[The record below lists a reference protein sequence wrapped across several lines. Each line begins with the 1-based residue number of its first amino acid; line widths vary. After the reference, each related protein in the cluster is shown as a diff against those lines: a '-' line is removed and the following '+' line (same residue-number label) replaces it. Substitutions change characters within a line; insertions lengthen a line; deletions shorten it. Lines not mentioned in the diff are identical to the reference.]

1 MRIVVMGTGTFAE
14 PTFQALLNAGENVVG
29 LVTQPDRDGGQK
41 RGSTRQTGVGM
52 AVLAAA
58 HGIPVIQP
66 ESINTPEGVAALK
79 AFAPDLLVV
88 AAYGQILKPDAIAAP
103 TMGAINVHAS
113 LLPKYRGAS
122 PIAHAILQG
131 ETVTGVT
138 IIRITLGL
146 DAGDMLARVE
156 VPIPPRT
163 TTGAMEATLGPVGAT
178 LCLGV
183 IAQLKAG
190 TAVGTKQDQSLVT
203 RAPKFTKEMGAIDWA
218 QPAERVVNHVYAV
231 QPWPTAYTFLHR
243 PGKPPLRVGVTE
255 IVTGSIGVNGS
266 SLTRRAPQD
275 VNPMMSRYEQ
285 GTVEALSPGEIGVV
299 AKMIWV
305 GCAGGS
311 VRPVEVQ
318 PAGRKRM
325 AAGDFLRGTP
335 LPDGSRFGPEGTPS

>member
-1 MRIVVMGTGTFAE
+1 MRIVMMGTGTFAE
-14 PTFQALLNAGENVVG
+14 PTFRALLDAGENVVG
-29 LVTQPDRDGGQK
+29 LVTQPDRDAGRK

-52 AVLAAA
+52 AALAAA
-58 HGIPVIQP
+58 HGVPVIQP
-66 ESINTPEGVAALK
+66 ESINTPDGVAALR

-88 AAYGQILKPDAIAAP
+88 AAYGQILKPDVIAAP

-122 PIAHAILQG
+122 PIAHAILDG

-163 TTGAMEATLGPVGAT
+163 TTGALEATLGPLGAT
-178 LCLGV
+178 LCLAV
-183 IAQLKAG
+183 VAQLKSG

-218 QPAERVVNHVYAV
+218 RPAGRVVGHVYAV

-243 PGKPPLRVGVTE
+243 PGKPPLRLSVTE
-255 IVTGSIGVNGS
+255 VTAGDTPTSPHDNG
-266 SLTRRAPQD
+266 
-275 VNPMMSRYEQ
+275 
-285 GTVEALSPGEIGVV
+285 LSPGSAVAVGGSLVV
-299 AKMIWV
+299 AC
-305 GCAGGS
+305 GGGS
-311 VRPVEVQ
+311 VELLEVQ
-318 PAGRKRM
+318 PAGGKRM
-325 AAGDFLRGTP
+325 ASGDFLRGTP
-335 LPDGSRFGPEGTPS
+335 LPDGSRFGPEGTTP

>member
-29 LVTQPDRDGGQK
+29 LVTQPDRDGGRQ

-66 ESINTPEGVAALK
+66 ESINTPDGVAALE
-79 AFAPDLLVV
+79 AFVPDLLVV
-88 AAYGQILKPDAIAAP
+88 AAYGQILKPDVIAAP

-122 PIAHAILQG
+122 PIAHAILNG

-178 LCLGV
+178 LCMGV
-183 IAQLKAG
+183 VAQLKAG
-190 TAVGTKQDQSLVT
+190 TVAGTKQDQSFAT

-218 QPAERVVNHVYAV
+218 QPAERVVNHVYAM
-231 QPWPTAYTFLHR
+231 QPWPTAFTFLHR
-243 PGKPPLRVGVTE
+243 PGKPPLRL
-255 IVTGSIGVNGS
+255 IVTGAEA
-266 SLTRRAPQD
+266 APD
-275 VNPMMSRYEQ
+275 GDGRV
-285 GTVEALSPGEIGVV
+285 SPGSVVVVGQSLRVACGTAGVHLL
-299 AKMIWV
+299 
-305 GCAGGS
+305 
-311 VRPVEVQ
+311 EVQ
-318 PAGRKRM
+318 PAGGKRM

-335 LPDGSRFGPEGTPS
+335 IADGSRFGPEGKPS